1 MAEAAISQ
9 QVITTADGVPLKT
22 KLRRATRMSRLRAL
36 GLVGPLFLFI
46 LISFI
51 VPIGDMLFRSVDNPT
66 LSQLMPQTIK
76 NLERWDGKDLP
87 DELTFEATAEELK
100 LLKKRQTA
108 GKVGKRLNYEKS
120 GMRSLTTKSA
130 RKAARLKQGPYK
142 EALIKIDKRWGK
154 RETWAAIK
162 LAGERYTLTYY
173 LAAIDR
179 HYDADRNIVAQ
190 PEVRQ
195 IYVFLFVRTLWISGL
210 ITVLC
215 LLLAY
220 PISYLIATQPLKIGN
235 LLMILVLLPFWT
247 SLLVRTTTWI
257 VLLQSNGVI
266 NDILVWIGILSDEG
280 RIQMIYNRTGTIIAM
295 TQILLPY
302 MVLPLY
308 SVMRTIPPS
317 YMRAARSL
325 GAPPALAFWRIYLPQ
340 TVPGIGAG
348 SLLVFILSIGYYIT
362 PALVGGQSGQLIS
375 NCQSGQLIS
384 NLIAYHMKSS
394 LNWGLAAALGTI
406 LLAGVLALYWLYNRL
421 VGIDSMKLG

>member
-87 DELTFEATAEELK
+87 DELTFEAMAEELK
-100 LLKKRQTA
+100 LLKERQTA

-120 GMRSLTTKSA
+120 GMRSLTTKTA
-130 RKAARLKQGPYK
+130 RKAGRLKQGPYK

-266 NDILVWIGILSDEG
+266 NDILVWIGIISDEG

-295 TQILLPY
+295 TQILLPF

-308 SVMRTIPPS
+308 SVMKTIPPS

-375 NCQSGQLIS
+375 N
-384 NLIAYHMKSS
+384 LIAYHMKSS

-421 VGIDSMKLG
+421 VGVDRMKLG